1 MSLQH
6 RAGVDLRPLWPF
18 AVVATLGVV
27 LLPLLVVLVLREIG
41 LPDPEALIAAVVC
54 VVLSIGAAAFG
65 TAIWTRRSESID
77 VAFGELMLWRFL
89 RRHKAERTI
98 DEGAVVLGLGPDWSL
113 RTGQIDID
121 PDRALGT
128 LQRLTGALEAKDP
141 YTHGHS
147 RRVERHV
154 HRTAMA
160 MGLSS
165 EEIRDLRIA
174 ASLHDVGKIRV
185 PSRILRK
192 PEALDQSETKVMRDH
207 VHVGAAMVATAATP
221 EVTNAI
227 LHHHE
232 YWNGT
237 GYPMGLTQTEIPLF
251 ARIIA
256 VADTYDALTSA
267 RPYKSGCGRREAID
281 VLRSGAGVQFDPEV
295 VDAFIS
301 TLPAALP
308 AVSALLVFVRPERL
322 ARRVV
327 SWTRSSA
334 VGSVSTGAV
343 AAGSAAAVIT
353 AGMLFPSAPGGP
365 SSQGNLAGP
374 GSKPPAVEL
383 VEAASDEEP
392 AAEVRRERAKQP
404 LERSQQQ
411 PSNGLRTSGVSSDED
426 SLRSDDVQIDSSAAE
441 PDDEG
446 NGQATDRNP
455 TTVRTVDPTDRAP
468 TGTAPPATRLPVAT
482 TTIQWSP
489 PPSRPTMTTATTTA
503 TTMTTT
509 TAMTTARTARIRMGR
524 ATTPTARG
532 TATATRTTAAN
543 NLT

>member
-1 MSLQH
+1 
-6 RAGVDLRPLWPF
+6 LWPF

-27 LLPLLVVLVLREIG
+27 LFPLLVVLILREIG
-41 LPDPEALIAAVVC
+41 LPDPEALVAAVVC
-54 VVLSIGAAAFG
+54 LVLSIGAAAFG

-113 RTGQIDID
+113 RNGQIDID
-121 PDRALGT
+121 PDRALDT

-192 PEALDQSETKVMRDH
+192 PEALDDSETRVMRDH

-237 GYPMGLTQTEIPLF
+237 GYPMGLTHTEIPLF
-251 ARIIA
+251 ARVIA

-392 AAEVRRERAKQP
+392 AADVRKERAKES
-404 LERSQQQ
+404 LEHLGPQ
-411 PSNGLRTSGVSSDED
+411 PSSGLRTSEVSTDADAPEN
-426 SLRSDDVQIDSSAAE
+426 DDVEVDSSAAE

-446 NGQATDRNP
+446 NGHSNGPAPDDGPNGGPNGHGPNGHGPDGHGPPGHTPPGDDDDDPVEP
-455 TTVRTVDPTDRAP
+455 TPE
-468 TGTAPPATRLPVAT
+468 PPDDDDDGDDDEGEDCDDKKG
-482 TTIQWSP
+482 QGHDSH
-489 PPSRPTMTTATTTA
+489 
-503 TTMTTT
+503 
-509 TAMTTARTARIRMGR
+509 GQ
-524 ATTPTARG
+524 G
-532 TATATRTTAAN
+532 HGHGHDHHCGE
-543 NLT
+543 